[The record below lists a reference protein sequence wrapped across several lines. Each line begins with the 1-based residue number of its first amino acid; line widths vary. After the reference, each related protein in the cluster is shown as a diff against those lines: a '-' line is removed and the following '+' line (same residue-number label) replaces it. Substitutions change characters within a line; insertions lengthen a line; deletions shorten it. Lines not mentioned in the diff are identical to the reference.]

1 MKLLNKIKILQG
13 GYKITKIFIAG
24 ILVWSEEKSF
34 LWRRI
39 KIFGITLLSYRNKA
53 SRYKK
58 EQIFEDLDNFIKF
71 ANKQYSS
78 SNKKSVLWLDHSS
91 EGGAET
97 YSFNQF
103 SELESDYIFIRLQ
116 YDPLF
121 DVYILSIPDKA
132 VGYTSNFNTIKTFI
146 SKFNFF
152 EICVNNLVGWIETL
166 ELLKLISHYKENHSQ
181 TKISFKGHDFHAIC
195 PSLNLLNCDKVFCNL
210 THQKGCSYCIK
221 NVTLD
226 NNEQTNKILFNGFN
240 DIDTWRKSWN
250 DFFQNTLD
258 EIIVFSN
265 STKDLFIRAY
275 PVLKTKVRII
285 PHTTIQLPVVE
296 IKKHKDI
303 NIAILGNISSI
314 AKGYDV
320 IEKMCKLNR
329 DPHLNL
335 IVIGTYKSPP
345 RGLIVT
351 GKYKPID
358 IPKLIKQYNID
369 IVFIP
374 SISPE
379 TFSYTTSEAMNMN
392 LPVACYNMGAPA
404 ERVSKYKQGLVLK
417 DINPL
422 ENLQEIKN
430 FVKQLRKEI
439 K

>member
-34 LWRRI
+34 LWRRL
-39 KIFGITLLSYRNKA
+39 KIFGITLLSYRNKT
-53 SRYKK
+53 SIYKK

-71 ANKQYSS
+71 ANKQCSS
-78 SNKKSVLWLDHSS
+78 SNKKSVLWLDHSL

-103 SELESDYIFIRLQ
+103 SELESEYIFIRLQ

-181 TKISFKGHDFHAIC
+181 TKISFRGHDFHAIC

-226 NNEQTNKILFNGFN
+226 NNQQTNKILFNGFN

-258 EIIVFSN
+258 EMIVFSN

-320 IEKMCKLNR
+320 IEKMCKFNR

-379 TFSYTTSEAMNMN
+379 TFSYTTSEAMMMG
-392 LPVACYNMGAPA
+392 LPVACFDIGAPA
-404 ERVSKYKQGLVLK
+404 ERVKEYEKGLIIPQI
-417 DINPL
+417 DA
-422 ENLQEIKN
+422 EIAI
-430 FVKQLRKEI
+430 KEI
-439 K
+439 IRFLNRRNDIV